1 MTKLYKLLFCL
12 FISVNSIACD
22 GSSINIISQTTNPD
36 GSITYEL
43 SLYINLGGID
53 ATHYGFTLEFLS
65 SQNSTIVMAGGF
77 DPVITQSDLTTG
89 NSSNLTGLIGN
100 NVNSIVGDSDWNS
113 YENRTDV
120 LSYESG
126 AIFGS
131 ASSDYSLVTSVT
143 VMGCVENI
151 TFNSNT
157 NSGNNACI
165 YTVNTGQVCTVCSAS
180 SGDITIIGG
189 SLVGANEYDL
199 SNCETITFTASNE
212 DLNGG
217 SLTYG
222 WAVFSCEPNLPFTAV
237 EITNFNNNPCY
248 LGSDYGLTTDDIDA
262 GGISGTITGGYGQL
276 WILPYT
282 SDVANSL
289 DADGDACYDFGDVMQ
304 INYIPPSCGDCAS
317 ATCPVGSVATF
328 DDRTY
333 LQCDDPCADLNDMT
347 YVTYH
352 TITTDAFGNVGV
364 VQQLL
369 FEQVLCSGLSRS
381 ATLREVTNACSGPDI
396 APTILNANG
405 VGSGFNPEWIG
416 LTPNTNYTL
425 TITTII
431 GTDCDYDQGC
441 IDFYGIPGCAAN
453 AGITEVLTSDASNTD
468 FVLCFNESIDLTST
482 GYTLPDASP
491 NSSMGY
497 ALYTCLP
504 TTNNPAT
511 DACFSGQYVI
521 GDAANSVNNGTFAPA
536 LAALNQTIWM
546 VPITMDMATPP
557 IFNHDA
563 DGDGCFAMGT
573 PIEITYLNPITTSE
587 VSDCGSGS
595 ITINVSGGF
604 PEFFVGNYNLINT
617 GAGVLSATS
626 INTNGGSVSI
636 SGLIN
641 GDAYAFSIADDNG
654 CPQLFSGTF
663 TCFECGNCATP
674 DCLIAGAFPD
684 YETAADP
691 INQCAQINLMASNPV
706 NGGVFT
712 SYHELTSS
720 PDGTLGIIISVG
732 VNTVGGASCNIDRT
746 ANLFPI
752 SGPCTIGTGI
762 SPTSIGTNGSP
773 FYNPE
778 FTGLS
783 PNTNY
788 ILEVTF
794 NVPSGCDL
802 IDHCES
808 YYYPEICQITDIS
821 GFVLNCDPVD
831 NTYSAEVTITYS
843 ANPENGTLDIS
854 MPNTASFA
862 ITASPQTVVISGL
875 IADGQAVDVSAAF
888 SAENSCTSA
897 LLDLFEAPSIPDLQI
912 NDPDAVCEPQTV
924 NLLASEI
931 TEGTT
936 GEGSLSYW
944 TDPTATDVLGNES
957 AVTTSGLYYIQIE
970 NSFGCIDI
978 EGVNIL
984 VNPLPNAPIVS
995 DNLIY
1000 CNNEEPLLMEAQ
1012 GSSGTY
1018 TWYSD
1023 PTLTQVIGNNATHM
1037 PENAIGITNY
1047 FVTASENNCE
1057 GPFAQIEIE
1066 IEECGIVIPTAF
1078 TPDGD
1083 NTNDLWEIE
1092 NIDAVYPNNKVFVYN
1107 RWGNLIYDSIE
1118 GGYNQMKWDG
1128 TYNGENLPV
1137 GTYYFIIEYNDN
1149 FTASSNGIVSI
1160 IK

>member
-12 FISVNSIACD
+12 FISLNSIACD
-22 GSSINIISQTTNPD
+22 GSSINILSQTTNPD

-165 YTVNTGQVCTVCSAS
+165 YTVNTGQVCTECTAS

-199 SNCETITFTASNE
+199 SNCETITFTASDE

-222 WAVFSCEPNLPFTAV
+222 WAVFSCEPNLPFTPA

-289 DADGDACYDFGDVMQ
+289 DVDGDACYDFGDVMQ
-304 INYIPPSCGDCAS
+304 INYVPPSCGDCAS

-333 LQCDDPCADLNDMT
+333 LQCDDPCTDLNDMT

-352 TITTDAFGNVGV
+352 TITTDTFGNVGV

-369 FEQVLCSGLSRS
+369 FEQGLCSGLSRS
-381 ATLREVTNACSGPDI
+381 ATLREVSNACSGPDI

-416 LTPNTNYTL
+416 LTPNTNYIL

-441 IDFYGIPGCAAN
+441 IDFYGIPGCLAN
-453 AGITEVLTSDASNTD
+453 TGITEVLTSDASNTD

-536 LAALNQTIWM
+536 LSADNQTIWM

-563 DGDGCFAMGT
+563 DDDGCFSMGT

-587 VSDCGSGS
+587 LTDCGSGTVNVS
-595 ITINVSGGF
+595 VSGGF
-604 PEFFVGNYNLINT
+604 PEFFTGNYNLTNT
-617 GAGVLSATS
+617 GSGTLSATT
-626 INTNGGSVSI
+626 INNSGGSVII

-641 GDAYAFSIADDNG
+641 GDAYNLSITDENG
-654 CPQLFSGTF
+654 CSHVFSGIF
-663 TCFECGNCATP
+663 TCFECGSCTTP
-674 DCLIAGAFPD
+674 DCLIAGAYPD

-691 INQCAQINLMASNPV
+691 MNQCSQINLMASNPV
-706 NGGVFT
+706 NDGVFT
-712 SYHELTSS
+712 SYHQVVSS
-720 PDGTLGIIISVG
+720 PDGTLGVIITSG
-732 VNTVGGASCNIDRT
+732 VNDVGAGSCTVNRL
-746 ANLFPI
+746 ANLYPI
-752 SGPCTIGTGI
+752 NGPCTIGTGI
-762 SPTSIGTNGSP
+762 VPIPPAQGWLP
-773 FYNPE
+773 IYNPE
-778 FTGLS
+778 FTGLT
-783 PNTNY
+783 PNTTY
-788 ILEVTF
+788 ILQVTF
-794 NVPSGCDL
+794 TVPLGCEL
-802 IDHCES
+802 VDHCES

-821 GFVLNCDPVD
+821 GVILNCDPVD
-831 NTYSAEVTITYS
+831 NTYSAEVTVSYS
-843 ANPENGTLDIS
+843 SNPENGTLDIY
-854 MPNTASFA
+854 MPDSHSFA
-862 ITASPQTVVISGL
+862 ITTSPQTLVIDGL
-875 IADGQAVDVSAAF
+875 SADGQMVDVSAAF
-888 SAENSCTSA
+888 SDENSCSSTA
-897 LLDLFEAPSIPDLQI
+897 LDLFEAPSIPDLQI
-912 NDPDAVCEPQTV
+912 TDPDAVCEPETV
-924 NLLASEI
+924 NLTESEI
-931 TEGTT
+931 TEGSTE
-936 GEGSLSYW
+936 GGSLSYW
-944 TDPTATDVLGNES
+944 TDAGATSVLLNES
-957 AVTTSGLYYIQIE
+957 TVTSSGEYYIQLQ
-970 NSFGCIDI
+970 NNYGCIDI
-978 EGVNIL
+978 EAVN
-984 VNPLPNAPIVS
+984 VS
-995 DNLIY
+995 IQD
-1000 CNNEEPLLMEAQ
+1000 
-1012 GSSGTY
+1012 
-1018 TWYSD
+1018 
-1023 PTLTQVIGNNATHM
+1023 
-1037 PENAIGITNY
+1037 
-1047 FVTASENNCE
+1047 
-1057 GPFAQIEIE
+1057 
-1066 IEECGIVIPTAF
+1066 CGIIIPTAF

-1083 NTNDLWEIE
+1083 NTNDVWNIE
-1092 NIDAVYPNNKVFVYN
+1092 NIDIVYPKNKVFIHN
-1107 RWGNLIYDSIE
+1107 RWGNLIYESIE
-1118 GGYNQMKWDG
+1118 GGYNQMQWDG
-1128 TYNGENLPV
+1128 NYNGESLPV

-1149 FTASSNGIVSI
+1149 FTASSSGIVTI